1 MTFLLILILVPAIMV
16 SATLWAL
23 IRRVDSPV
31 RAPRSHVFDTQLAPP
46 AAR

>member
-1 MTFLLILILVPAIMV
+1 MTFFLILILVPTIMV

-31 RAPRSHVFDTQLAPP
+31 GAPRSHFFDTQLAPP
-46 AAR
+46 SAR